1 MRHANCTNCALT
13 TTRGF
18 HRLACALVTGLI
30 YVVIIALWAAV
41 LIPIW
46 LRRHDQISEVRST
59 ARFSSAMR
67 SLGRGNVRTS
77 AGSATIEGFTTRPSA
92 RDLAAKRRAIIMG
105 VLSGALAL
113 TLVLAIVN
121 VVPRWAPILLAAVVL
136 AYVIAAAVTSSQR
149 GANVA
154 VGRARSV
161 SRRRERTS
169 SYEELDDYREIAYAD
184 DVAAVAYPRSR
195 GMRAPSKRSRDA
207 RIAAA
212 MDDFVSWDPWAG
224 EEETRADEGS
234 WSAVPTTLPT
244 YVNAPR
250 ATRVRRPIER
260 DRDWSGEAMV
270 EVARTMRRPRITV
283 DDLADDRYAFGS
295 GAVAS
300 TDDTAELPLLGG
312 NEGYEQAR
320 RAAGE

>member
-1 MRHANCTNCALT
+1 M
-13 TTRGF
+13 
-18 HRLACALVTGLI
+18 TGLI

-67 SLGRGNVRTS
+67 SLGRNS
-77 AGSATIEGFTTRPSA
+77 ARASAPLAPADGFITRASA

-121 VVPRWAPILLAAVVL
+121 LVPRWAPIVLAAVVL
-136 AYVIAAAVTSSQR
+136 GYVIAAAVTSSR
-149 GANVA
+149 RSANVPA
-154 VGRARSV
+154 ARARRVSSSREHTSV
-161 SRRRERTS
+161 S
-169 SYEELDDYREIAYAD
+169 YEDLDDYREIAYAD
-184 DVAAVAYPRSR
+184 EVAAVAYPRSR

-207 RIAAA
+207 QMAAA

-224 EEETRADEGS
+224 EEETRADDGA

-244 YVNAPR
+244 YVSAPR

-283 DDLADDRYAFGS
+283 DDLADDRYALGS
-295 GAVAS
+295 GSTAS
-300 TDDTAELPLLGG
+300 FDDTAELPVLGS